1 MEDAILADAPG
12 AAIGQC
18 EAGTAAPEPAR
29 PIHKVST
36 VYSAEFKA
44 QAVSDFLKVRDRT
57 TRAEFARSRGIP
69 PGTFDGWYWKAM
81 GLKRGHAKEPS
92 VSKSIKFCSFWS
104 VEFVGPPKRRAGLF
118 SSASPS
124 FSHCNPLGDSRHP
137 VRRPPPSSPLCGRTC
152 RLS

>member
-29 PIHKVST
+29 QIHKTST

-44 QAVSDFLKVRDRT
+44 QTVSDFLKVRGRT
-57 TRAEFARSRGIP
+57 TRTEFARSRGVP

-81 GLKRGHAKEPS
+81 GLKMGHAKEPS
-92 VSKSIKFCSFWS
+92 AIHVTYAMRGIRQPAATARARVNG
-104 VEFVGPPKRRAGLF
+104 VEVETDADGMRMLLEVIRCLA
-118 SSASPS
+118 
-124 FSHCNPLGDSRHP
+124 
-137 VRRPPPSSPLCGRTC
+137 
-152 RLS
+152 

>member
-18 EAGTAAPEPAR
+18 EAGTAAPEPAG
-29 PIHKVST
+29 PIHKTST

-44 QAVSDFLKVRDRT
+44 QAVSDFLKVRGRT

-81 GLKRGHAKEPS
+81 GLKRGHAK
-92 VSKSIKFCSFWS
+92 
-104 VEFVGPPKRRAGLF
+104 
-118 SSASPS
+118 
-124 FSHCNPLGDSRHP
+124 
-137 VRRPPPSSPLCGRTC
+137 
-152 RLS
+152 

>member
-29 PIHKVST
+29 PIHKTST

-44 QAVSDFLKVRDRT
+44 QAVSDFLKVRGRT

-92 VSKSIKFCSFWS
+92 AIAAAADPNPPAIDVTYAMKGIRQPAATARVRVNG
-104 VEFVGPPKRRAGLF
+104 VEIEADADGMRMLLEAIRCLA
-118 SSASPS
+118 
-124 FSHCNPLGDSRHP
+124 
-137 VRRPPPSSPLCGRTC
+137 
-152 RLS
+152 